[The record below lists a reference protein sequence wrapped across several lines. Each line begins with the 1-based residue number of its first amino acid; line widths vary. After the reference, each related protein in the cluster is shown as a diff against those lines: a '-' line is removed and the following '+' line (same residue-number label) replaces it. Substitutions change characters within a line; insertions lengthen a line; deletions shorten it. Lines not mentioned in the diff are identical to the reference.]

1 MSNQYNNDNNNNM
14 NNQYNNNNNNNYNE
28 NNINDLYN
36 NNNDINNQYNNNIMN
51 NQFNQNMENNN
62 LINYQNN
69 NNNMNNPNFNQ
80 RNINPNNQNKNLNS
94 NINNSK
100 NVLMNQNE
108 NDSTIYEKIYPYI
121 NVNTFR
127 ITFITQNGSKKFSI
141 PSSLRNNELYYIA
154 DKINNPEFF
163 EYSDV
168 NFIKLFCVN
177 NNNKIF
183 IPNDD
188 NFIGYL
194 NDSQILIEETKI
206 CYNSELMVNIFFKS
220 DKEKKITVIIP
231 YNFTVKELINA
242 FFNKNKI
249 AQHNQKYFFF
259 FLDDK
264 ALKITDNEINKEGI
278 NNGHIINFEAKTVC
292 NDYNYKYLKSNC
304 PGKRINVF
312 LKDKKGKSNLNLV
325 IFAGTLQ
332 QIKNFYQELMKYLSQ
347 QKIEFEGAPIIN
359 YQNKSLELDENN
371 ENAFSSYGI
380 RNDFICLI
388 DVKIDS

>member
-1 MSNQYNNDNNNNM
+1 M
-14 NNQYNNNNNNNYNE
+14 NSQYNNNNNNNYNG
-28 NNINDLYN
+28 NNLNDQYN
-36 NNNDINNQYNNNIMN
+36 NNNDLNNQCNNNIMN
-51 NQFNQNMENNN
+51 NQFNQNMNNNN

-80 RNINPNNQNKNLNS
+80 SNINQNKNLNS
-94 NINNSK
+94 NKYNNPT
-100 NVLMNQNE
+100 NVLMTQNKK
-108 NDSTIYEKIYPYI
+108 DSSIYEDIYSYIKGDPY
-121 NVNTFR
+121 R
-127 ITFITQNGSKKFSI
+127 ITFITQKGSKKFSI

-249 AQHNQKYFFF
+249 AQHNQKYFLF
-259 FLDDK
+259 FLENK

-278 NNGHIINFEAKTVC
+278 NDGHIINFEAKTLC

-304 PGKRINVF
+304 PGKRINAF

-347 QKIEFEGAPIIN
+347 QKIEFEGAPIIY